1 MQQTIPDVGHDTKWK
16 ASHVS
21 GQILG
26 DALDL
31 TQNKD
36 TEKGDRGRSKW
47 EGRMEEN
54 EEKKERKLGRTQGWR
69 PVGFF
74 RLVIV
79 FPW

>member
-1 MQQTIPDVGHDTKWK
+1 MSAMIQNGRLLTCQ
-16 ASHVS
+16 

-36 TEKGDRGRSKW
+36 TEKGDGGRSKW
-47 EGRMEEN
+47 EGRMGEN
-54 EEKKERKLGRTQGWR
+54 EEKRERKIGRTQGWR
-69 PVGFF
+69 PDGFF

>member
-1 MQQTIPDVGHDTKWK
+1 MSAMIQNGRLLTCQ
-16 ASHVS
+16 
-21 GQILG
+21 GQILE

-47 EGRMEEN
+47 EARMEEN
-54 EEKKERKLGRTQGWR
+54 DEKRERKLGRTQGWR

>member
-1 MQQTIPDVGHDTKWK
+1 MSAMIQNGRLLTCQ
-16 ASHVS
+16 

>member
-1 MQQTIPDVGHDTKWK
+1 MPAMIQNGRLLTCQ
-16 ASHVS
+16 
-21 GQILG
+21 GQILE

-36 TEKGDRGRSKW
+36 TEKGDRSRSKW
-47 EGRMEEN
+47 EGKQEEN